1 MRQPLSRYGSI
12 AIRARPDRSAAA
24 ISLPPIPSPDLGYM
38 VVLVGAGTV
47 LAAVLAFA
55 PSPLYPAYAHPT
67 MLGLSPSGDQQLAGL
82 VMLAE
87 QVVAFSICAVFLLRP
102 VSGVSRGAKAG

>member
-1 MRQPLSRYGSI
+1 MHDLEHVSFVLAGLLVWMQIVDP
-12 AIRARPDRSAAA
+12 ARRRSARAA
-24 ISLPPIPSPDLGYM
+24 QRLGYM
-38 VVLVGAGTV
+38 LVLVGAGTV

-87 QVVAFSICAVFLLRP
+87 QVVAFSICARLP
-102 VSGVSRGAKAG
+102 APQ

>member
-1 MRQPLSRYGSI
+1 MLV
-12 AIRARPDRSAAA
+12 
-24 ISLPPIPSPDLGYM
+24 LG
-38 VVLVGAGTV
+38 GAGTV

-55 PSPLYPAYAHPT
+55 PPLYPAYAHPS

-87 QVVAFSICAVFLLRP
+87 QVVAFSICAAFLLRARSERRQ
-102 VSGVSRGAKAG
+102 SGSEGMVKPGLRPTSTARVTAVGP